1 MFTNQL
7 RTLRENANIKQKD
20 IAAALHIKPNT
31 YNRYE
36 CGVNE
41 PDIEMLIKL
50 ADFFHVSVDFL
61 LGHTVTSQVKDLTQL
76 IMTSDYKI
84 FDKAP
89 TMQDRKKLAKFIEIF
104 FDQYHLN
111 SLKTSKKIVE
121 LQNSLMQ
128 NNGSK

>member
-1 MFTNQL
+1 M
-7 RTLRENANIKQKD
+7 
-20 IAAALHIKPNT
+20 HIKPNT